1 LKFRKAAS
9 AHNKTISN
17 ATREQR
23 MGRLEGK
30 SVIITGA
37 GSGIGRAAS
46 LLFTKEGARLI
57 AVDRSESVKETAKLV
72 SDSGGTVEAV
82 MADAGSESD
91 VKAFIEKAVSK
102 YGRLDAIWANAGISG
117 GLVPLA
123 EQTVEHWQEIL
134 RINLIGPFLAIKYS
148 MPHMIRQKSG
158 AIVLTA
164 SVAGLKSGA
173 SGHPY
178 ASSKAGV
185 ISLVQTTAYSL
196 SGTGVR
202 INAVC
207 PGLIETGMTKPI
219 FDNARER
226 GTDGKI
232 GQLNPL
238 KRAGQPHELAAMG
251 LFLASDEASYVNGQ
265 AIPVDGGLTA
275 SMPYAGKPI

>member
-1 LKFRKAAS
+1 
-9 AHNKTISN
+9 
-17 ATREQR
+17 
-23 MGRLEGK
+23 MDRLQGK

-46 LLFTKEGARLI
+46 LLFTKEGAKLI
-57 AVDRSESVKETAKLV
+57 AVDRTEGVKETVEEIKRA
-72 SDSGGTVEAV
+72 GGTAEAV
-82 MADAGSESD
+82 MADAGSETD
-91 VKAFIEKAVSK
+91 VMAFIDKAVK
-102 YGRLDAIWANAGISG
+102 TYGRLDAIWANAGVSG

-123 EQTVEHWQEIL
+123 EQTVEHWQEVL
-134 RINLIGPFLAIKYS
+134 RVNLIGAFLAVKYAI
-148 MPHMIRQKSG
+148 PHMVKQQSG

-164 SVAGLKSGA
+164 SVAGLKAGA

-178 ASSKAGV
+178 AASKAGV

-219 FDNARER
+219 FDRAKER
-226 GTDGKI
+226 GTADKI

-238 KRAGQPHELAAMG
+238 KRPGQPQELAAMG

-265 AIPVDGGLTA
+265 AFPVDGGLTA
-275 SMPYAGKPI
+275 SMPYTGKPV

>member
-1 LKFRKAAS
+1 
-9 AHNKTISN
+9 
-17 ATREQR
+17 

-46 LLFTKEGARLI
+46 LLFTGEGARLI
-57 AVDRSESVKETAKLV
+57 AVDRAEGVKETVEMVRKA
-72 SDSGGTVEAV
+72 GGTAEAV
-82 MADAGSESD
+82 MADAGSEKD
-91 VKAFIEKAVSK
+91 VIGFIDKALSA
-102 YGRLDAIWANAGISG
+102 YGRLDAIWANAGVSG

-123 EQTVEHWQEIL
+123 EQTVEHWQEVL
-134 RINLIGPFLAIKYS
+134 RINLIGPFLAIKHS
-148 MPHMIRQKSG
+148 MPHMIKQKYG
-158 AIVLTA
+158 AIVCTA
-164 SVAGLKSGA
+164 SVAGLKAGA

-178 ASSKAGV
+178 GASKAGV

-219 FDNARER
+219 FDNARQR

-251 LFLASDEASYVNGQ
+251 LFLASDDASYVNGQ